1 MEPNRDPSTG
11 KLFEPHYNQVFI
23 DPVTGAEQGRREW
36 GAVWPITSETFVSFL
51 YVLHYTLH
59 IPEMWGVDRWGI
71 WLLGVVAIL
80 WTLDC
85 FVGFYLTL
93 PPSQKA
99 SVKTVNAKSG
109 RGSGPA
115 GSRPG

>member
-1 MEPNRDPSTG
+1 
-11 KLFEPHYNQVFI
+11 VFI

-59 IPEMWGVDRWGI
+59 IPEMWGIDRWGI
-71 WLLGVVAIL
+71 WLLGGVAIL

-93 PPSQKA
+93 PPRQKA
-99 SVKTVNAKSG
+99 SAKSAG
-109 RGSGPA
+109 ARPAKGFWAA